1 MRRIRAFA
9 AAAMLLLGFLPPAA
23 RADLEVGQ
31 TAARLGIELID
42 GSMLDSGR
50 HDGKVVVA
58 LFWATWCPICMSE
71 LPEYQ
76 KLYLAYKARGLEIL
90 AVSLDRE
97 PGVVIEY
104 WRRSGY
110 TFPAAMRTD
119 AIRQAY
125 GGIKG
130 TPTLYLLDRKG
141 VLRYKHLGGLPYE
154 ELEKQV
160 RALL

>member
-1 MRRIRAFA
+1 MRTIRILAVI
-9 AAAMLLLGFLPPAA
+9 LLAGLLPPAA
-23 RADLEVGQ
+23 SAHLDVGQ
-31 TAARLGIELID
+31 SADRLGIELID
-42 GSMLDSGR
+42 GSMLDTGQ
-50 HDGKVVVA
+50 HEGKVVITV
-58 LFWATWCPICMSE
+58 FWATWCPICMSD

-76 KLYLAYKARGLEIL
+76 KLYQAYKARGLEII

-125 GGIKG
+125 GDIKG

-141 VLRYKHLGGLPYE
+141 VLRYKHLGGLSYE
-154 ELEKQV
+154 ELERRVK
-160 RALL
+160 ALL

>member
-1 MRRIRAFA
+1 MRRIRALA
-9 AAAMLLLGFLPPAA
+9 AAAMLLLGLLPSVA

-31 TAARLGIELID
+31 SADRLGIELID
-42 GSMLDSGR
+42 GKTLTAGQVE
-50 HDGKVVVA
+50 GKVVVT

-76 KLYLAYKARGLEIL
+76 KLYQAYKARGLEII

-119 AIRQAY
+119 EIRQAF

-160 RALL
+160 KALL